1 MKQGIFTVTENA
13 PLAPGLYR
21 LVLAGDTSAC
31 AAPGQFVN
39 IKLDGFY
46 LRRPIS
52 VCDWDEKSVTVI
64 YKVLG
69 AGTEAMTAYPAGKTL
84 DVLTGLGNG
93 FDTGKA
99 GDRPLLIGGGLGASP
114 MFALA
119 KALCAEGKKP
129 TVLLG
134 FGSADYAVLVDEF
147 QSMGAEVLIATED
160 GSLGRQG
167 FVTAYMPE
175 LDYSFFYTC
184 GPEPMYH
191 AINAI
196 AKTQGEISLEARMGC
211 GFGACVGCTVET
223 KKGKKRVCKDG
234 PVMERSELIW

>member
-1 MKQGIFTVTENA
+1 MQQNIYIVKENKPIA
-13 PLAPGLYR
+13 KDTWQLR
-21 LVLAGDTSAC
+21 LLGDSSAMEK
-31 AAPGQFVN
+31 PGQFAALSVP
-39 IKLDGFY
+39 GVF
-46 LRRPIS
+46 LRRPFS
-52 VCDWDEKSVTVI
+52 VTDWDESGIRICYQVVGKGTDKMTSL
-64 YKVLG
+64 K
-69 AGTEAMTAYPAGKTL
+69 AGDSI
-84 DVLTGLGNG
+84 DVLCGLGNG